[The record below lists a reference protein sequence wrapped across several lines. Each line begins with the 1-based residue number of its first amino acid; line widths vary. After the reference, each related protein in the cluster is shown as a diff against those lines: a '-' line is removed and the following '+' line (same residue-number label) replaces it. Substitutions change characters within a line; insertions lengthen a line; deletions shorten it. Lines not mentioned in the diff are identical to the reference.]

1 MIRYP
6 VPLAGTDN
14 TLMWADEAGIEEQA
28 RAQLRNIAALPWT
41 HGLRVMPDV
50 HYGIGATVGSVIA
63 MAQAVAP
70 AAVGVDIGC
79 GMTAVRTTLRPDQ
92 LPDDLGPI
100 RAGIER
106 AVPVGFAAHRAE
118 PATLGRYPEL
128 AARYRAAMDAF
139 TSLRAGEL
147 TKAVRTAKAETKA
160 MTQVGTLGGGNHF
173 IELCAGDDDRVWVT
187 LHSGSRGTGNQLA
200 QAHMG
205 VARGLAHNADLADRD
220 LAVFLAGT
228 PQMDAYLHDLW
239 WAQSYALLNRDVML
253 AAVCDELVRRLPGVA
268 FDEPVKCH
276 HNYVAVET
284 YDDTELIV
292 TRKGAIRAGAGDL
305 GVIPGSMGTGSYIVR
320 GLGNPESYR
329 SASHGAGRRMSRNAA
344 RKRYTAADLAEQTL
358 GIECR
363 KDAGVVDE
371 IPAAYKDINE
381 VIEAQRDLV
390 DVVARLRTLL
400 CVKG

>member
-1 MIRYP
+1 MTRYP
-6 VPLAGTDN
+6 VPLTGTDN
-14 TLMWADEAGIEEQA
+14 TLMWADEAGIEDAAQQ
-28 RAQLRNIAALPWT
+28 QLRNTAGLPWT
-41 HGLRVMPDV
+41 HGVRVMPDV
-50 HYGIGATVGSVIA
+50 HYGKGATVGSVIA
-63 MAQAVAP
+63 MRQAVAP

-92 LPDDLGPI
+92 LPDDL
-100 RAGIER
+100 RALRHGIER
-106 AVPVGFAAHRAE
+106 GVPVGFGAHRDE
-118 PATLGRYPEL
+118 PRIVATDPDLTR
-128 AARYRAAMDAF
+128 RYRAAMAGF
-139 TSLRAGEL
+139 GELRAHGL
-147 TKAVRTAKAETKA
+147 TTSARSGATERKA

-200 QAHMG
+200 QLHMA
-205 VARGLAHNADLADRD
+205 VAQSLAHNVGLVDRD

-228 PQMDAYLHDLW
+228 PELDAYLHDLW
-239 WAQSYALLNRDVML
+239 WAQSYALLNRDAIL
-253 AAVCDELVRRLPGVA
+253 AAVCTELSHRIDGIG
-268 FDEPVKCH
+268 FEEPIRCH

-284 YDDTELIV
+284 HDDVELIV

-320 GLGNPESYR
+320 GLGNPASYE

-344 RKRYTAADLAEQTL
+344 RRQFTADDLATQTA

-363 KDAGVVDE
+363 KDSGVVDE
-371 IPAAYKDINE
+371 IPAAYKDIDS
-381 VIEAQRDLV
+381 VIADQADLV
-390 DVVARLRTLL
+390 EVVARLQTLL